1 MPTGAEQRKHRR
13 FNLTL
18 PVQVRVQAEAA
29 PQVSAATRDISSGGI
44 YLMMPQNLEP
54 GSELDF
60 EVTLPGE
67 LSGGKP
73 IRLRCRG
80 KVVRVNRQEE
90 AGKVGVAAT
99 IERYEFVA
107 GAV

>member
-1 MPTGAEQRKHRR
+1 MATGAEQRKNRR

-18 PVQVRVQAEAA
+18 PVSVRVKAET
-29 PQVSAATRDISSGGI
+29 PQVSASTQDISSGGI
-44 YLMMPQNLEP
+44 YLMMPQDLEP

-67 LSGGKP
+67 VSGGKP
-73 IRLRCRG
+73 IQLRCRG
-80 KVVRVNRQEE
+80 KVLRVNRQE
-90 AGKVGVAAT
+90 AGGKVGVAAT

-107 GAV
+107 GE